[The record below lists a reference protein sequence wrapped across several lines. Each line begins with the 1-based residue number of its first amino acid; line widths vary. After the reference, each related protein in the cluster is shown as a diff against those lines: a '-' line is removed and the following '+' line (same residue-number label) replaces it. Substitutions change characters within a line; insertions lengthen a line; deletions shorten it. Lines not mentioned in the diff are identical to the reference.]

1 MEGAE
6 AGASTSLENQR
17 DGQQPLGDRYLRPLP
32 YSYTRVVGPAYKAD
46 GTKSTY
52 QPDFYIEDLKSY
64 IEVKGYETDLD
75 KAKWKYFTE
84 KLIVLRRKEIGELDE
99 WFKSAPC

>member
-1 MEGAE
+1 MVVCLVAQL
-6 AGASTSLENQR
+6 AWKASLALIRHWFDSSAICQ
-17 DGQQPLGDRYLRPLP
+17 
-32 YSYTRVVGPAYKAD
+32 K
-46 GTKSTY
+46 
-52 QPDFYIEDLKSY
+52 

-99 WFKSAPC
+99 WFKSAVC